1 MIILIL
7 VFHMFIEIVDS
18 TRHLSFRTSKD
29 IQRKEM
35 ADSSMTDEKQILISY
50 VRAEAAHHA
59 IALKQELSSLGYS
72 VYLVRH
78 SCLIFKWWLFLWQ
91 LIDFFINLKAIC
103 HHPKYIIVLLLI
115 SFKIHSQMLRF
126 FLFLF
131 VCCFFR
137 GEDALG
143 SDNAGTCCQVHISG
157 HYDKF

>member
-1 MIILIL
+1 
-7 VFHMFIEIVDS
+7 
-18 TRHLSFRTSKD
+18 
-29 IQRKEM
+29 
-35 ADSSMTDEKQILISY
+35 
-50 VRAEAAHHA
+50 
-59 IALKQELSSLGYS
+59 LKQELSSLGYS

-115 SFKIHSQMLRF
+115 SFKIHSQMLSF